1 MAKRVADA
9 MTPRVATI
17 EPSQTVVEAAR
28 AMKDQDV
35 GSLPVVED
43 GMLIGIVTDR
53 DIAMRVVAEGREG
66 NASTIGEILSGELV
80 TIALDQ
86 SLDEAIEL
94 MELHQVRRL
103 PVVEDD
109 GRLVGMIT
117 QADVALEAKE
127 KKAGELL
134 QEVSQPSFKPRS

>member
-9 MTPRVATI
+9 MTQRVATV

-43 GMLIGIVTDR
+43 GTLIGIVTDR

-66 NASTIGEILSGELV
+66 NATTIGEILSGELV

-109 GRLVGMIT
+109 GRLVGMIA